1 MPKSVSQLNPAEDP
15 QDSDLVYVGQIA
27 RTPRDRKIGI
37 AALARAF
44 LHRALTHP
52 VLSWVPGG
60 DPVRVMARKGIG
72 DANDQVGLLD
82 IQTPFKDARTEV
94 IRANIT
100 GTPATLTFDLGA
112 HPGNAEL
119 FLTGADASPHLV
131 LTNDITVGHTL
142 KIRSAGVGEAVIV
155 EFPAGT
161 PLYYL
166 QPTQTMVLARDAV
179 GYMVSVEGVA
189 NLPIKTPL
197 LGNESVKLVD
207 IGGQWW
213 RVTINGL
220 RALIGDT
227 AVDLSKDTTSGP
239 IWKHLTAFNSSSTWT
254 DATTHG
260 WLIFRRTP
268 PGMGSTSGRGQ
279 FHVSLFAR
287 FKGFSGSGSN
297 SATAVLRLPESC
309 FPSGW
314 VDELVSAV
322 GISTTGISAVGYP
335 GSYIKNNFGL
345 FPAKTATF
353 VYMYVDAAAAPNRTI
368 SLEIPITWAELMP
381 TDNTA
386 GGVVQCDFV
395 VPATDY
401 PEASP

>member
-1 MPKSVSQLNPAEDP
+1 MPKSLSQLDAALDP
-15 QDSDLVYVGQIA
+15 QDTDLVYVAQIA
-27 RTPRDRKIGI
+27 QTPRDRKIGI

-60 DPVRVMARKGIG
+60 DPVRVMARRGIG
-72 DANDQVGLLD
+72 DASDQVGLLD

-94 IRANIT
+94 LRAAIT

-112 HPGNAEL
+112 HPGNVEL

-131 LTNDITVGHTL
+131 LTNDIVVGHTL

-155 EFPAGT
+155 EYPAGT

-166 QPTQTMVLARDAV
+166 QPTQTMILARDAT
-179 GYMVSVEGVA
+179 GYLISVEGVA
-189 NLPIKTPL
+189 NLPVKSPL
-197 LGNESVKLVD
+197 AGTESVKLVD
-207 IGGQWW
+207 AGGQWW
-213 RVTINGL
+213 RITINGL

-227 AVDLSKDTTSGP
+227 AVDLAKDATSGP
-239 IWKHLTAFNSSSTWT
+239 IWKHLVAFNSSSTWAE
-254 DATTHG
+254 ATTHG

-287 FKGFSGSGSN
+287 FDGFTGSGSN

-309 FPSGW
+309 FPAGW
-314 VDELVSAV
+314 VDELVASVGTSA
-322 GISTTGISAVGYP
+322 TGTNAVGYP
-335 GSYIKNNFGL
+335 SSYVKNDSLL
-345 FPAKTATF
+345 FPTKHAAFTYLYIDT
-353 VYMYVDAAAAPNRTI
+353 AAAPNRTVSMETPI
-368 SLEIPITWAELMP
+368 IWSEIMP
-381 TDNTA
+381 VDSTP
-386 GGVVQCDFV
+386 GGVLQCDFV
-395 VPATDY
+395 IPATDY
-401 PEASP
+401 PETSL